1 MEESCGRLIVLPA
14 GDFILII
21 EKVERDRGALAR
33 AQRRGSEWVF
43 SYEFTTVGMK
53 EASHDSQA
61 RNGLSSRCSFIG
73 I

>member
-33 AQRRGSEWVF
+33 AQRRGPEWVF
-43 SYEFTTVGMK
+43 SYGFITMGMK
-53 EASHDSQA
+53 EACHDSQA